1 MGLGSRKHS
10 QSSRYRVYRVL
21 IEPILPLKLD
31 GYHRQWRRGFEL
43 LIRNPHS
50 NMFGI
55 KRVHYAI
62 KTLATQKNL
71 GFFFADN
78 QARIRI
84 IYTHIY
90 IYIYHRI
97 YVLKNTPTIGRIG
110 RTGPIKWVF
119 FFQITRYLGLW
130 IWKNQEL
137 DANRKA
143 LDATTEAMEMAMGP
157 WGFGGQH
164 HHVTWVEAAL
174 EGNSP
179 DGAGPSHSLDQRY
192 QGGLICI
199 KLFLYN
205 HNYMLLYIYICI
217 HISI

>member
-1 MGLGSRKHS
+1 M
-10 QSSRYRVYRVL
+10 YRVL

-55 KRVHYAI
+55 KRVGHYAI
-62 KTLATQKNL
+62 KTLATQKDL
-71 GFFFADN
+71 GFFSLTIRL
-78 QARIRI
+78 ARIRI
-84 IYTHIY
+84 IYIHII

-110 RTGPIKWVF
+110 RTGPIKLVVF
-119 FFQITRYLGLW
+119 FFKSLDISGSEFGKARSWMRIAKLW
-130 IWKNQEL
+130 TSQQRRWKW
-137 DANRKA
+137 
-143 LDATTEAMEMAMGP
+143 P
-157 WGFGGQH
+157 WGHGDSGGQH

-205 HNYMLLYIYICI
+205 HNYILLYIYICI
-217 HISI
+217 HISIYNIFTVSLFSHI